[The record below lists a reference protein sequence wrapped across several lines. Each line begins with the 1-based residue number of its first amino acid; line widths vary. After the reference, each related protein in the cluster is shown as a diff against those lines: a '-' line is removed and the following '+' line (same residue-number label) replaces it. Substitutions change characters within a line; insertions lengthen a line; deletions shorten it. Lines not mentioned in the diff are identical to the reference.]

1 MKKQIFVDSETRSFL
16 QKAFKC
22 SKKHIWSALTFAS
35 DSDMARRIRMLALQ
49 RGGTLSEGYLPKCET
64 THDTARMTMEQRFGA
79 RVMIVADRRNGDVRV
94 MVDGKEKENYDNL
107 SIAEFMQLQYETELL
122 AAAL

>member
-1 MKKQIFVDSETRSFL
+1 MKKQIFVDNENRAFL
-16 QKAFKC
+16 QKTFKC

-35 DSDMARRIRMLALQ
+35 NSDLARRIRTLALQ
-49 RGGTLSEGYLPKCET
+49 RGGILSDGYMPKCET
-64 THDTARMTMEQRFGA
+64 THDTARMIMEQRFGS
-79 RVMIVADRRNGDVRV
+79 RVMIVADRRSGAVKV
-94 MVDGKEKENYDNL
+94 VVDGKEREKYENL